1 MTEDGLG
8 APSQETFKETGRGMG
23 EEERKPKISNQTTSP
38 PAAPASAGPTTIF
51 KQTSVQ
57 AFVKQTAEN
66 LPEKQNW
73 DWNQIYGLCGEYE
86 QKLSLTSH
94 FSFTQQCTI
103 PV

>member
-1 MTEDGLG
+1 
-8 APSQETFKETGRGMG
+8 MG

-38 PAAPASAGPTTIF
+38 PAPTAGPAGPTTIF

-73 DWNQIYGLCGEYE
+73 EWNQIYGLCGEYE

-94 FSFTQQCTI
+94 FSFTQPCNNAA
-103 PV
+103 